1 MQLARKFVTRMR
13 ISPTTAHD
21 LVNFLAKLERFHKS
35 TRKIFIFCVSSRTKR
50 DNLSDIKALTGCE
63 QQVIYADLAERMNI
77 L

>member
-13 ISPTTAHD
+13 ISDCTRFGE
-21 LVNFLAKLERFHKS
+21 FLSAKLERFHKS